1 MTSTRPVYLDHHA
14 TTPVDARVADLVLRT
29 MTEDFGNANSID
41 HAFGRRARAIV
52 ELAAGLVGELV
63 GASADNVRFTS
74 GSTEALRL
82 SIADLLHRRRP
93 DRLRVAL
100 TRVEHKA
107 LIDEVLAAATDGHA
121 EAMWIDVDDRARLD
135 MDCLDRVL
143 ASGVDVLCVMAANNE
158 VGNVYPI
165 AECARRARRAGAA
178 VLVDATQAAGRIPVD
193 LYRDGIDYLSMSAH
207 KMYGPKGV
215 GALVVGDAGFALDTV
230 WNSGTPNVP
239 GIAGFGEASRLRHAE
254 MHDDEHRVAA
264 LRDHLEALLRDRI
277 PGLTVNGDIRNR
289 LSGNLHVSIPG
300 VPNDAVVA
308 RLQSTVALSTG
319 AACVSGTHALSHVL
333 RAMELSD
340 AAQEGALRMGLGRST
355 TRDEVEFAAESIAA
369 AVADV
374 RRTLSVVS
382 VQ

>member
-1 MTSTRPVYLDHHA
+1 MTYHRPVYLDHHA
-14 TTPVDARVADLVLRT
+14 TTPVDTRVADVVLRA
-29 MTEDFGNANSID
+29 MTHDFGNANSID

-52 ELAAGLVGELV
+52 KVAAGLVGGLV
-63 GASADNVRFTS
+63 GASADRVRFTS

-93 DRLRVAL
+93 ARLRVAL

-107 LIDEVLAAATDGHA
+107 LIDEVLAATTDGQA
-121 EAMWIDVDDRARLD
+121 EALWIDVDDRARLD

-165 AECARRARRAGAA
+165 AECARRARSAGAA
-178 VLVDATQAAGRIPVD
+178 ILVDATQAAGRIPVD
-193 LYRDGIDYLSMSAH
+193 LGLDGIDYLSMSAH

-215 GALVVGDAGFALDTV
+215 GALVVGDEGFALDAV

-254 MHDDEHRVAA
+254 MHVDERRVAI
-264 LRDHLEALLRDRI
+264 LRDHLQALLCDRV
-277 PGLTVNGDIRNR
+277 PGLTVNGDRTNR
-289 LSGNLHVSIPG
+289 LSSNLHVSIAG
-300 VPNDAVVA
+300 VPNDAIVA
-308 RLQSTVALSTG
+308 RLQGTVALSTG
-319 AACVSGTHALSHVL
+319 AACVSGTHAPSHVL
-333 RAMELSD
+333 RAMGLSD

-355 TRDEVEFAAESIAA
+355 TRDDVEFAAESIAA

-374 RRTLSVVS
+374 RTSLSMVS
-382 VQ
+382 VR